1 MSIDGLGQVADFNP
15 SPATA
20 SQQLVTSQARVLYG
34 WSIAE
39 ASGSA
44 FAKVRLRD
52 GTSAAGKLLG
62 VIALI
67 PNESTRDFFP
77 VEAIVI
83 NTGAIYLEVVT
94 GRVEGCVYY

>member
-1 MSIDGLGQVADFNP
+1 MSIEELGQVADFN
-15 SPATA
+15 TTV
-20 SQQLVTSQARVLYG
+20 SQQLVASQARVLYG

-39 ASGSA
+39 AGGSA

-52 GTSAAGKLLG
+52 GTSAGKVVA

-67 PNESTRDFFP
+67 PNESSRDYFP
-77 VEAIVI
+77 ISAVVI

-94 GRVEGCVYY
+94 GSVEGCIYFG